1 MGRWLV
7 EEVTSCHATIC
18 LIPHE
23 CPSCL
28 EYFSLNPHSHKILAP
43 SALLLTSCLSFK
55 DLPTTVVCSF
65 SQLSW
70 ENWGRHSSRLTAVFG
85 TSLQRLP
92 SCGLL
97 STPDGETQLAVT
109 SVFLSPEPCTMFSI
123 YGCPIN
129 ILKNI
134 LFYLFILA
142 VPGLSCSMQ
151 DLPSSLRHVGSLV
164 EACGIYF
171 PDQGLDP
178 GSLHWEH
185 GASH

>member
-7 EEVTSCHATIC
+7 EKVTSCHTTIC

-23 CPSCL
+23 CLSCL
-28 EYFSLNPHSHKILAP
+28 EYFSINLILDKNTCP
-43 SALLLTSCLSFK
+43 SPLLLTSCLSFK
-55 DLPTTVVCSF
+55 DFPTTMVSSF

-70 ENWGRHSSRLTAVFG
+70 ETEVVIPQGLPLCLV
-85 TSLQRLP
+85 SLHRLP

-109 SVFLSPEPCTMFSI
+109 SVFVSPEPCAVFST

-142 VPGLSCSMQ
+142 MSGLSCST
-151 DLPSSLRHVGSLV
+151 
-164 EACGIYF
+164 
-171 PDQGLDP
+171 
-178 GSLHWEH
+178 
-185 GASH
+185 

>member
-7 EEVTSCHATIC
+7 EKVTSCHTTIC

-23 CPSCL
+23 CLSCL
-28 EYFSLNPHSHKILAP
+28 EYFSLNSHLHKILAP
-43 SALLLTSCLSFK
+43 LLFCWPSAYPSRISQPPWCPASPNCLGK
-55 DLPTTVVCSF
+55 TEVVIPQGLPLCLV
-65 SQLSW
+65 
-70 ENWGRHSSRLTAVFG
+70 
-85 TSLQRLP
+85 SLHRLP

-109 SVFLSPEPCTMFSI
+109 SVFVSPEPCTVFSI

-142 VPGLSCSMQ
+142 MSGLSCST
-151 DLPSSLRHVGSLV
+151 
-164 EACGIYF
+164 
-171 PDQGLDP
+171 
-178 GSLHWEH
+178 
-185 GASH
+185 